1 MIEAAQTAIADIET
15 TKITYGSGGRMIL
28 PDKVHLIVAQDYERG
43 KTHVF
48 GPDEDSLREGV
59 DFLERSHTV
68 VFHNGIGFDVPV
80 LKKVYGLKRKH
91 DRHFIDSLVLCQLFY
106 SNVKEEEDFRLFEKT
121 EKLPD
126 GHPLKFTGK
135 LIGSHSLEAWGLRL
149 KNPVKKG
156 NYGKTSDVFPDF
168 DPWAQW
174 SQDMQDYAVQ
184 DVVTLA
190 AIWTERLR
198 DRFNQS
204 ANEEAIAIEHYLAEL
219 MEQLKDSGIKLDIP
233 HAEKLCEELE
243 AKALELES
251 QIAAEF
257 PPRYEPVKWRYNEI
271 PLGFPKWDDEQQKF
285 YDENKNKPDM
295 ADKVEELF
303 HVGPQQQQLTLLMYE
318 HKDSP
323 VYRPRFNLP
332 PGYIR
337 EWYGEVTKPK
347 VSRTFND
354 KKTGEFKYATTAGDE
369 FVKVELTP
377 LNPRS
382 RVQIVRRLL
391 EFGWTPEEFT
401 ETGNPSVSEVELHK
415 IEEQF
420 PAAASIAK
428 YLLIQKR
435 LGQIKTGDKAWL
447 KLVDDDGFLHPTIR
461 ACNTVAFRATHSDP
475 NVSQVPSVKMADM
488 LDENGNKVRNESGKV
503 QQRVRKG
510 EDGKWGYECRAAFTV
525 PEGFVMVGS
534 DLAGIEM
541 RAWAHYLTP
550 YDNGYFADV
559 VLNKDV
565 HEENRVILGFDDRR
579 KAKEWLY
586 ACVPMDTQCL
596 TRRGWKTY
604 DELIIGEDIMTYN
617 PDTKVKEWKPL
628 LDTVFYEDAELIE
641 MSVGKSFKV
650 TSTRDH
656 RWFTRRRTGRKGAR
670 YYVDEVATTDE
681 ITGEHHIIQNAP
693 LRDDTVYS
701 PVSILEEHDK
711 YGVDWVSRV
720 LNMSPSDRD
729 SFLLGFLLA
738 DGYRVLDRA
747 WGWSQLRGAIAEG
760 LLTASFLSWDKSIKV
775 RPMERAKNPMMA
787 IRQSTRGHVT
797 GSRLKKR
804 EAGRGDVWC
813 PRTENGSWVMR
824 QGDTIT
830 ITGNCMYGA
839 GDEKLGFVIDPQA
852 TITRQKQLGA
862 ASRARFMHGLQG
874 YDKLNEQLMLGVRR
888 GHLKGLDGR
897 RVPVRKQH
905 AALNALLQSAGAII
919 SKYWIFYVLDILE
932 GTHGMKYGY
941 ENDYTLMI
949 YSHDEIQI
957 ATRPEFQSIVAQA
970 CVDGALAAGK
980 HLDFR
985 LPVEV
990 GIAHGQHWG
999 DTH

>member
-28 PDKVHLIVAQDYERG
+28 PDKVHLIVAQDYERK

-80 LKKVYGLKRKH
+80 LKKQYGLKRKH

-198 DRFNQS
+198 DRFHQS

-243 AKALELES
+243 AKAVELEA

-257 PPRYEPVKWRYNEI
+257 PPRYEPVKWRYKEL
-271 PLGFPKWDDEQQKF
+271 PLGFPEWDDEQQKF
-285 YDENKNKPDM
+285 YDENKNKPEL

-303 HVGPQQQQLTLLMYE
+303 HVGPQQQLTLLMYE

-337 EWYGEVTKPK
+337 EWYGEVTNPK
-347 VSRTFND
+347 VTRTFND
-354 KKTGEFKYATTAGDE
+354 KKTGEFKYATTAGDP

-488 LDENGNKVRNESGKV
+488 IDENGNKVRNESGKV
-503 QQRVRKG
+503 KQRVRKG

-579 KAKEWLY
+579 KAKEYLY
-586 ACVPMDTQCL
+586 AL
-596 TRRGWKTY
+596 
-604 DELIIGEDIMTYN
+604 
-617 PDTKVKEWKPL
+617 
-628 LDTVFYEDAELIE
+628 
-641 MSVGKSFKV
+641 
-650 TSTRDH
+650 
-656 RWFTRRRTGRKGAR
+656 
-670 YYVDEVATTDE
+670 
-681 ITGEHHIIQNAP
+681 
-693 LRDDTVYS
+693 
-701 PVSILEEHDK
+701 
-711 YGVDWVSRV
+711 
-720 LNMSPSDRD
+720 
-729 SFLLGFLLA
+729 
-738 DGYRVLDRA
+738 
-747 WGWSQLRGAIAEG
+747 
-760 LLTASFLSWDKSIKV
+760 
-775 RPMERAKNPMMA
+775 
-787 IRQSTRGHVT
+787 
-797 GSRLKKR
+797 
-804 EAGRGDVWC
+804 
-813 PRTENGSWVMR
+813 
-824 QGDTIT
+824 
-830 ITGNCMYGA
+830 MYGA
-839 GDEKLGFVIDPQA
+839 GDPKLGFIIDPHASLVKQ
-852 TITRQKQLGA
+852 QQLGA
-862 ASRARFMHGLQG
+862 ASRARFMYGLQG

-957 ATRPEFQSIVAQA
+957 ATRPQYQALVEQA
-970 CVDGALAAGK
+970 CIDGALAAGR
-980 HLDFR
+980 HLEFR

>member
-15 TKITYGSGGRMIL
+15 TEITYGSGGRMIL
-28 PDKVHLIVAQDYERG
+28 PDKVHLIVAQDYERS
-43 KTHVF
+43 KTYVF

-243 AKALELES
+243 AKAIELES

-257 PPRYEPVKWRYNEI
+257 PPRYEPVKWKYNEI

-285 YDENKNKPDM
+285 YDENKNKPEL
-295 ADKVEELF
+295 ADKIEELF
-303 HVGPQQQQLTLLMYE
+303 HVGPQQQLTLLMYE

-337 EWYGEVTKPK
+337 EWYGEVTNPK
-347 VSRTFND
+347 VTRTFND
-354 KKTGEFKYATTAGDE
+354 KKTGEFKYATTAGDP

-510 EDGKWGYECRAAFTV
+510 EDGKWGYECRASFTV

-534 DLAGIEM
+534 DLAGIEL

-550 YDNGYFADV
+550 YDNGYFADI

-604 DELIIGEDIMTYN
+604 DELVIGEDILTYN
-617 PDTKVKEWKPL
+617 PDTREQEWQPL
-628 LDTVFYEDAELIE
+628 LETVKYADAPLVR
-641 MSVGKSFKV
+641 MRHSRFSSFSVV
-650 TSTRDH
+650 STPNH
-656 RWFTRRRTGRKGAR
+656 RWFVRKRTSYGA
-670 YYVDEVATTDE
+670 YTYDVKTTEE
-681 ITGEHHIIQNAP
+681 INAAHDIIVNAP
-693 LRDDTVYS
+693 MAYDTDQ
-701 PVSILEEHDK
+701 PVRFPVAGKTDGK
-711 YGVDWVSRV
+711 WVSRV
-720 LNMSPSDRD
+720 LRMNAAQRE
-729 SFLLGFLLA
+729 SFLYGFLLA
-738 DGYRVLDRA
+738 DGYIKQGSEA
-747 WGWSQLRGAIAEG
+747 WMWCQNEGEIAESV
-760 LLTASFLSWDKSIKV
+760 LIASYLTWDTRLAV
-775 RPMERAKNPMMA
+775 HHDAFTKNPHL
-787 IRQSTRGHVT
+787 RVTRGKFPYVAGSKLVKEDAGT
-797 GSRLKKR
+797 GP
-804 EAGRGDVWC
+804 VWC

-830 ITGNCMYGA
+830 ITGNTLYGA

-941 ENDYTLMI
+941 EHDYTLMI

-957 ATRPEFQSIVAQA
+957 ATRPEFQSIVEQA